1 MKDDVRDIREFYDK
15 SVHKEHTRLDRHP
28 IEKDMTWR
36 YLDEY
41 LPGVGSI
48 LDIGA
53 ATGAYAIPLAHRGY
67 HVTAVDFSSS
77 LLDVCAE
84 RAIEEHVGERIT
96 RVNADA
102 RDLSEIRKNN
112 YDAALIMGPL
122 YHLVHREDRELAVRQ
137 LYDRLTRGGIIFSA
151 FISRYGVWADIMAKN
166 PESIDSPS
174 GAQLILDEGQ
184 DPYFTEWG
192 RTFRAYFTTV
202 PEIAPLHERLG
213 FETLVLAGVEPVGLA
228 ADNAYGEM
236 DAPQRKKWL
245 DLMYDISRE
254 PTILGASCHL
264 LYIGRKRG

>member
-41 LPGVGSI
+41 LPGAGSI

-53 ATGAYAIPLAHRGY
+53 ATGAYAIPLAQRGY

-84 RAIEEHVGERIT
+84 RAIELKIGDRIS

-102 RDLSEIRKNN
+102 RDLSEIRKKN
-112 YDAALIMGPL
+112 YDVALIMGPL
-122 YHLVHREDRELAVRQ
+122 YHLVHKEDREAAVREAYNH
-137 LYDRLTRGGIIFSA
+137 LVPGGIIFSA
-151 FISRYGVWADIMAKN
+151 FISRYGVWGDIMEKN
-166 PESIDSPS
+166 PDSIDSPS
-174 GAQLILDEGQ
+174 GAQLIIDEGQ

-192 RTFRAYFTTV
+192 RTFRAYFATV
-202 PEIAPLHERLG
+202 PEITPLHERLG
-213 FETLVLAGVEPVGLA
+213 FDTLVLAAVEPVGLA
-228 ADNAYGEM
+228 ADMAYSDMNES
-236 DAPQRKKWL
+236 QRRKWL
-245 DLMYDISRE
+245 NLMYAISRE

-264 LYIGRKRG
+264 LYIGRKL